1 MRSPKDMQVID
12 IEITNFCP
20 ILCSNCTRF
29 CGHHKKPFFMDFET
43 FRKAVDSMDGF
54 AGVVGILGGEP
65 TLHPQFEKFADYFKN
80 HFGLKECSTSLRRPV
95 KDFIGYILTHAFNYN
110 NSSINKR
117 GLWSSTG
124 KGYYKHFEA
133 IQDTFGYQ
141 VINDHINPSTHL
153 SLMIT
158 RKELGIPDDEW
169 VKLRDNCWIQ
179 NTWSADITPKGAFF
193 CEIAASLDYLLDGPG
208 GWPIEKGWWLREPKD
223 FKEQLGWCE
232 LCSAALPVSK
242 RSAKEGIDDIS
253 PIWYEKL
260 KLMGSPKLR
269 KGKYKIFDTK
279 KYSPDDYNLGCS
291 YLDDNRLRINGTNKS
306 LNPKH
311 IDILLCIP
319 GGLEKQDIEG
329 IVYANIKNNI
339 TPSLIVSQDD
349 ILVIAQKH
357 SIPFLKLEKNKNDT
371 EDLHKILKTNDWIIL
386 FENRTNLNLIEFK
399 QNLFN
404 YVFNPGCLYIFSN
417 SKNKQNND
425 DMLFFNL
432 KAGSIRSDFSLLNIK
447 NYYDEDKVVKLDVDF
462 IAELYCYN
470 THEDNIFNLKED
482 YYNSTQYGYLTDN
495 EKYIV
500 DKIKAS
506 KLFDVPFYKITYVDV
521 ALSGIDPI
529 IHYVKFGANEGRKP
543 NEWFDTKNYADKYKD
558 IRESKVN
565 PFYHYIIYG
574 KNEGRTI

>member
-1 MRSPKDMQVID
+1 MISPKDMQVID

-29 CGHHKKPFFMDFET
+29 CGHHKKSFFMDFET

-65 TLHPQFEKFADYFKN
+65 TLHPQFEKFADYFKD
-80 HFGLKECSTSLRRPV
+80 HFGLKEHDTSLRRPV
-95 KDFIGYILTHAFNYN
+95 KDFIGYILARAFNYN
-110 NSSINKR
+110 NPSINKR

-124 KGYYKHFEA
+124 NGYYKHFET

-158 RKELGIPDDEW
+158 RKELGIHDDEW

-260 KLMGSPKLR
+260 KIMGSPKLR

-311 IDILLCIP
+311 IEILLYIP
-319 GGLEKQDIEG
+319 EGLKRENIE
-329 IVYANIKNNI
+329 NIIDKSIMNNVRPSVIISGDKNLENW
-339 TPSLIVSQDD
+339 L
-349 ILVIAQKH
+349 AY
-357 SIPFLKLEKNKNDT
+357 SIPFLKLESNNNDLEYLNKIFEKDWVMIIWNDS
-371 EDLHKILKTNDWIIL
+371 D
-386 FENRTNLNLIEFK
+386 LNLFKFK
-399 QNLFN
+399 QNLFD
-404 YVFNPGCLYIFSN
+404 YVFNPGCLYTFSN
-417 SKNKQNND
+417 YENKQNSDNIW
-425 DMLFFNL
+425 FFNL
-432 KAGSIRSDFSLLNIK
+432 RAKSIRNGFNLLNIK
-447 NYYDEDKVVKLDVDF
+447 NYYNEDKIIKLEIDF
-462 IAELYCYN
+462 TEKSQHNC
-470 THEDNIFNLKED
+470 DNNFNVQWL
-482 YYNSTQYGYLTDN
+482 SLTET
-495 EKYIV
+495 EKYVV
-500 DKIKAS
+500 DKINAS
-506 KLFDVPFYKITYVDV
+506 GHFDSVFYKKTYIDV
-521 ALSGIDPI
+521 ALSGFDPI
-529 IHYVKFGANEGRKP
+529 IHYVRFGANEGRNP
-543 NEWFDTKNYADKYKD
+543 NEWFDTERYVRKYGD
-558 IRESKVN
+558 VREGKIN
-565 PFYHYIIYG
+565 PFYHYLIFG
-574 KNEGRTI
+574 KKEGRGI